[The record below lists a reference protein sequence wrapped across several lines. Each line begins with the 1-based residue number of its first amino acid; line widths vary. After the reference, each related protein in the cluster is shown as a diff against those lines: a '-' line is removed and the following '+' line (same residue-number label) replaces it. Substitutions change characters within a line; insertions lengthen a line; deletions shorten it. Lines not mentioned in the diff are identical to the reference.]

1 MSTATT
7 FVRPAGWSYDR
18 RAVTFG
24 RDIFD
29 DAFISLEDL
38 ADPLHYRSIT
48 ERLISAQPSIAPWGA
63 YVAPMNWA
71 TWTATAVLLS
81 PALVDG
87 RVLLVDPDQ
96 LGVVVNGDP
105 DVERFWARP
114 SECELRVTPTRT
126 VRLLDACLA
135 PVVDAAM
142 VVSGIGRYS
151 LLQLI
156 DDAIVAACED
166 LRGGVRG
173 GARQRVDEFIDAICQ
188 AHHGTPLG

>member
-105 DVERFWARP
+105 DVERFWARHADPNRPP
-114 SECELRVTPTRT
+114 SGCLPGAGGRRGHGRVGNRT
-126 VRLLDACLA
+126 VLA
-135 PVVDAAM
+135 AAAD
-142 VVSGIGRYS
+142 R
-151 LLQLI
+151 
-156 DDAIVAACED
+156 
-166 LRGGVRG
+166 
-173 GARQRVDEFIDAICQ
+173 
-188 AHHGTPLG
+188 